1 MVCAGRGPVPR
12 QEESEEM
19 RVKRNSSILRRAGA
33 FAMAVCM
40 GVSILPGAFAAA
52 AAPES
57 TAFAVQENS
66 VDALGNVD
74 LEDEVFEVPDA
85 PADCAEEEA
94 ALPEEE
100 TAGGDCDDEVAVQIK
115 KIDCGS
121 GNHVWQLVSDKSVQ
135 PTCTTGGILYYSCKN
150 CYMGQS
156 LQYPGPCDHV
166 YNGEWEI
173 IENATCG
180 KDGSK
185 HQKCKWFDQCKTYGN
200 TTTIYATG
208 EHIWPDDWTI
218 KKKETCT
225 DDGLEVKECTI
236 CGKLL
241 DSRVRPSLGGSH
253 NWVEDM
259 TRHMD
264 NTCTENGRQVFMC
277 TICGDEHTVT
287 LTAPGHKW
295 GAYQDDKAA
304 GCQVQTQSQYCLVC
318 KARNTE
324 TTITTGDAVRRHKF
338 THYVTVTETRTHT
351 VDLWGAKLDLPV
363 PTPVVKASCDY
374 GCGEEDALDAFD
386 YPGYAALAQAASDA
400 SESLALS
407 AVDMIQNALEATRT
421 AVQNASTRE
430 EAIASLDQIYTA
442 TRSQLLA
449 KGGVDVEIH
458 LNINGKIPD
467 DYWIAAGQTYNIPLY
482 NGTVTIP
489 ITEEMADSVL
499 GQLKAVIDNAKSMLQ
514 ESFLSMDAVQVSVT
528 KITDTV
534 LADCADPNGMQKS
547 LHELAFYP
555 VYKGAAEVMRIDLRQ
570 DWDKSPTDSSKSS
583 MGELI
588 LRLAG
593 SAVNDDDGWKP
604 FVDAIIDNVA
614 DMLVDYVRNDEKYGK
629 YLHNKLGEELLSE
642 MHELVK
648 QEIADDTTFVNG
660 VRSIL
665 GTALDNAAA
674 GVRKGWSDDTVLA
687 NLRTDLLK
695 VNDLVEQELLLLGD
709 KLGGLVDTT
718 LQEKFKKWLPFGD
731 LTAWIGRWVGGL
743 ASDLVKDEIAGEKNS
758 VRNTIEGYIK
768 YITCGEHDYQRV
780 QTKAPTCAEDG
791 EKKWRCSKCGWTRSD
806 DKEILPKLGHIVVV
820 DEAVEPTETTD
831 GLTEGS
837 HCIRPGC
844 GITLVP
850 QEVVLALQPQM
861 ERKLLCSSIPADL
874 AASMGYKNT
883 QKMNEAIDAA
893 LTRAG
898 YSAADSQRY
907 FVQVETNLDILRSEQ
922 EHELGEEITRILPND
937 RYPEDGVT
945 GWVERPAG
953 MAEEKQYTWY
963 AVQLLTVDAH
973 GYSAGDVIVTP
984 VTQTEKGL
992 QITVYAQAVVALAW
1006 RQAE

>member
-1 MVCAGRGPVPR
+1 MVCAGRSPVPR

-19 RVKRNSSILRRAGA
+19 RVKRSSSILRRAGA

-85 PADCAEEEA
+85 PADRAEEEET
-94 ALPEEE
+94 LPE
-100 TAGGDCDDEVAVQIK
+100 AAADGDYDDLISLQTDLISQEQEQKLIDLSGHKDHTPRIDADNWKSGQDSTCSEQGWDIYQCTYTMDYTYKPSKYLPTITVTLRCHKDAPAVPRALLPHTQPANWDDPADWEYIK
-115 KIDCGS
+115 K
-121 GNHVWQLVSDKSVQ
+121 
-135 PTCTTGGILYYSCKN
+135 PTCEEPGERVMLCTVCK
-150 CYMGQS
+150 Q
-156 LQYPGPCDHV
+156 P
-166 YNGEWEI
+166 
-173 IENATCG
+173 IEST
-180 KDGSK
+180 
-185 HQKCKWFDQCKTYGN
+185 
-200 TTTIYATG
+200 
-208 EHIWPDDWTI
+208 
-218 KKKETCT
+218 KEP
-225 DDGLEVKECTI
+225 V
-236 CGKLL
+236 
-241 DSRVRPSLGGSH
+241 PSLGGTH

-259 TRHMD
+259 TRHVD
-264 NTCTENGRQVFMC
+264 NTCTENGRQVFVC

-324 TTITTGDAVRRHKF
+324 TTITTGDAVRKHKF

-374 GCGEEDALDAFD
+374 GCSEEDALDAFD

-467 DYWIAAGQTYNIPLY
+467 DYWIFAGQTYNIPLY

-555 VYKGAAEVMRIDLRQ
+555 VYKSAAEVMKIGLRQ

-604 FVDAIIDNVA
+604 FVDVIIDNVA

-953 MAEEKQYTWY
+953 TAEEKQYTWY

-1006 RQAE
+1006 QQAE